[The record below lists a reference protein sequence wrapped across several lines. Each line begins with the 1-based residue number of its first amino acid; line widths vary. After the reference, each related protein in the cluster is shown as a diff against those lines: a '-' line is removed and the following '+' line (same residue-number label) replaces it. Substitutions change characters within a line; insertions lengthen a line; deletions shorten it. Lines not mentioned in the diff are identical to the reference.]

1 MQDFKTAIVNAKVW
15 KEICEQKKT
24 EKSYIKEQKYYVCM
38 NAKMK
43 QKKSNEDER
52 KKMKFK
58 LNDWKYC

>member
-1 MQDFKTAIVNAKVW
+1 MQQFERKFANK
-15 KEICEQKKT
+15 KKT

-58 LNDWKYC
+58 LND